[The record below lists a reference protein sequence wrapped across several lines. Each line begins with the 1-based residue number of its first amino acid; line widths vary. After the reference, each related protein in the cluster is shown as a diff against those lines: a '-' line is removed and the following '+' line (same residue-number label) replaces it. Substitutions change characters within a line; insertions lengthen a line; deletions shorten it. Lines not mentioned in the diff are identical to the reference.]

1 MHLEKKQ
8 WKSPK
13 LRAIPTLNLNEINA
27 LTPSLGL
34 QLLFFFYFVSPFPQ
48 GGAPE
53 VVLGAWPDEHPL
65 SLGEK
70 ERTCPG

>member
-1 MHLEKKQ
+1 MHLEKRQ

-13 LRAIPTLNLNEINA
+13 LRAIPTLNLNEINT

-34 QLLFFFYFVSPFPQ
+34 QSLEFFYFASPFPR
-48 GGAPE
+48 GGVLE
-53 VVLGAWPDEHPL
+53 VVLGASPDEHPL

-70 ERTCPG
+70 ERTWPT